1 MSKFV
6 DRADEILR
14 ELLARKGQKTRAQ
27 LREQALDQLP
37 LFNEKPSTPSG
48 RSMLK
53 DLMIA
58 AAARDDAEADRLLAL
73 RWAKVA

>member
-14 ELLARKGQKTRAQ
+14 ELLARKGQKTRAL

-37 LFNEKPSTPSG
+37 LFNAKPSTPSG
-48 RSMLK
+48 RSMLQ
-53 DLMIA
+53 DLMSGDVA
-58 AAARDDAEADRLLAL
+58 AG
-73 RWAKVA
+73 